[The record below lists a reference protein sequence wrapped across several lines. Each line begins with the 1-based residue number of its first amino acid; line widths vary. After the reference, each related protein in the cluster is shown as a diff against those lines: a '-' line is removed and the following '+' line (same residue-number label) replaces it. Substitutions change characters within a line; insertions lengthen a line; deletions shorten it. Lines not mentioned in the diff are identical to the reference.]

1 MVKLLEVFQTSDYSA
16 LETVFDFGGL
26 FDRPYDIS
34 KSNIFQSCTPKA
46 DFKENVIFE
55 RKSGSAIKK
64 LKILNISEYYRI
76 VTNRSMPCAKTHDSY
91 QNIIFRKLKNSF
103 EF

>member
-1 MVKLLEVFQTSDYSA
+1 MVKLLEVFQKSDYSA

-64 LKILNISEYYRI
+64 RKFWIF
-76 VTNRSMPCAKTHDSY
+76 P
-91 QNIIFRKLKNSF
+91 NIIEL
-103 EF
+103 